1 MPENNI
7 YDLII
12 LTESIF
18 MKKLFLL
25 IIFSALFL
33 LTACTEELETKT
45 DILEAAKTRGKFFV
59 GVSSDCKPFCYIDNN
74 NKFVGLEVD
83 IAKRIAKKILG
94 SEDAVH
100 FIDVRSSDLFSK
112 INKNETD
119 FSMAA
124 ITITPQRRMIVDF
137 SDSYFTAGQAIIV
150 KKNSS
155 IKKIKDLNKKKIIVT
170 LGSTG
175 EQIPKKFAP
184 AAILLGYKNNDLAYE
199 ALLSGKGDALV
210 SDDVF
215 LKDFITVHKDYKLLP
230 YRLTVEQYGI
240 AFKNTEEASALKSEI
255 NNCLREMRTDGTLKE
270 LRKKWKTG

>member
-1 MPENNI
+1 MKKLLS
-7 YDLII
+7 LII
-12 LTESIF
+12 LSS
-18 MKKLFLL
+18 LL
-25 IIFSALFL
+25 L
-33 LTACTEELETKT
+33 LTACTEEQEKKT
-45 DILEAAKTRGKFFV
+45 DILEAAKARGKFFV
-59 GVSSDCKPFCYIDNN
+59 GVSSDCKPFCYIDQN

-83 IAKRIAKKILG
+83 IAKRIAKKVLG
-94 SEDAVH
+94 SEDAIH
-100 FIDVRSSDLFSK
+100 FVDVRSSDLFSK
-112 INKNETD
+112 ITKNETD

-155 IKKIKDLNKKKIIVT
+155 IKKIKDMNKKKIIVT

-175 EQIPKKFAP
+175 EKIPKKFAP
-184 AAILLGYKNNDLAYE
+184 AAILLGFKNNDLAYD

-215 LKDFITVHKDYKLLP
+215 LKDFIVSHPDYKLLP

-240 AFKNTEEASALKSEI
+240 AFKNTEDAANLKTEI

-270 LRKKWKTG
+270 LQKKWKTN